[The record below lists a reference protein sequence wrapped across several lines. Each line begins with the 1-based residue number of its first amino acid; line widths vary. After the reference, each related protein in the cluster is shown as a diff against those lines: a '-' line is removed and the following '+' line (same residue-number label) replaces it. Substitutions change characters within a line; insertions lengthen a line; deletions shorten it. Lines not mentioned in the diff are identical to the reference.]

1 MLTINKFGAISLI
14 LLVIEIT
21 SIIIYCIQISKSKE
35 KNTDLLYDIS
45 NRIQKGNITQ
55 LYINKYSFLLLF
67 KRIL

>member
-35 KNTDLLYDIS
+35 KNTDLLYDIN
-45 NRIQKGNITQ
+45 NRI
-55 LYINKYSFLLLF
+55 
-67 KRIL
+67 